1 MYTKMT
7 VKDVDV
13 AHKRV
18 LLRVDFNCPIYN
30 GNVMDDTRI
39 REALPTI
46 NYLIDHDARIIIAS
60 HLGRPSGHGQFES
73 EFSMMPVAMRLIQL
87 LGRPVTVIGGDQIAG
102 EEALSASLALKDGQ
116 IMMLENLRF
125 DDGEKANDLRFVH
138 RLASL
143 CDLYVNDAF
152 GASHRAHASIIGVPE
167 FVPAVGGLLLAK
179 EVNTQQ
185 AMLEHPEH
193 PFVAILGGSKVSD
206 KLGIIENLL
215 GVADTIIIG
224 GAMCFTFLKAQG
236 YEVGTSMMEQDMVAT
251 ASSILAKAK
260 DKGVKLLIPVDVV
273 CADEFSEGA
282 NTKTVSVDAIPE
294 DMMGLD
300 IGPETCKIYREAIMD
315 AKTVFW
321 NGPMGVFEFPSFEM
335 GTRSVA
341 EAVAESPAKSI
352 IGGGDSVSAIRKFDL
367 QDHVSFISTGG
378 GASMRLLEGK
388 PLPGV
393 TALMDKEPAE
403 GAAAKDEA

>member
-1 MYTKMT
+1 MYTKKT
-7 VKDVDV
+7 VKDIDV

-18 LLRVDFNCPIYN
+18 LLRVDFNCPLYN
-30 GNVMDDTRI
+30 GIVMDDTRI

-46 NYLIDHDARIIIAS
+46 QYLIDHDARVIIAA

-87 LGRPVTVIGGDQIAG
+87 LGKPVNVIGGSEVAG
-102 EEALSASLALKDGQ
+102 EDALSASLALKDGQ
-116 IMMLENLRF
+116 VMMLENLRF
-125 DDGEKANDLRFVH
+125 DDGEKSCDLRFVH
-138 RLASL
+138 KLASL
-143 CDLYVNDAF
+143 CDVYVNDAF
-152 GASHRAHASIIGVPE
+152 GAAHRAHASISGVPE

-185 AMLEHPEH
+185 GMLENPER

-215 GVADTIIIG
+215 SVADTVIIG

-236 YEVGTSMMEQDMVAT
+236 LSVGTSKMEESMVDEA
-251 ASSILAKAK
+251 AKIMAAAEE
-260 DKGVKLLIPVDVV
+260 KGVKLLIPVDVV
-273 CADEFSEGA
+273 CADMFAEGA
-282 NTKTVSVDAIPE
+282 NTKTVDIDAIPD

-300 IGPETCKIYREAIMD
+300 IGPKTCELYREEILG

-341 EAVAESPAKSI
+341 EAVAESSAQSI
-352 IGGGDSVSAIRKFDL
+352 IGGGDSVAAIRKFDL
-367 QDHVSFISTGG
+367 VDHVSFISTGG

-393 TALMDKEPAE
+393 EALMDAD
-403 GAAAKDEA
+403 A

>member
-1 MYTKMT
+1 MYTKKT
-7 VKDVDV
+7 VTDVDV

-18 LLRVDFNCPIYN
+18 LLRVDFNCPLYN
-30 GNVMDDTRI
+30 GIVTDDTRI

-46 NYLIDHDARIIIAS
+46 NYLLDHDARVIIAS
-60 HLGRPSGHGQFES
+60 HLGRPTGHGQFES

-87 LGRPVTVIGGDQIAG
+87 LGRPVNVIGGSEVAG
-102 EEALSASLALKDGQ
+102 EDALSASLALKDGQ
-116 IMMLENLRF
+116 VMMLENLRF
-125 DDGEKANDLRFVH
+125 DDGEKACDLRFVH
-138 RLASL
+138 KLASL
-143 CDLYVNDAF
+143 CDIYVNDAF
-152 GASHRAHASIIGVPE
+152 GAAHRAHASISGVPE

-185 AMLEHPEH
+185 GMLEHPER

-215 GVADTIIIG
+215 NVADTIIIG

-236 YEVGTSMMEQDMVAT
+236 CSVGTSKMEAGMVDDA
-251 ASSILAKAK
+251 AQILASAK
-260 DKGVKLLIPVDVV
+260 EKGVKLLIPTDVV
-273 CADEFSEGA
+273 CADMFAEGA
-282 NTKTVSVDAIPE
+282 NTKTVPVSEIPD

-300 IGPETCKIYREAIMD
+300 IGPETCAAYRAEIMA

-321 NGPMGVFEFPSFEM
+321 NGPMGVFEFPSFEA
-335 GTRSVA
+335 GTK
-341 EAVAESPAKSI
+341 AVAQAVADSSAESI
-352 IGGGDSVSAIRKFDL
+352 IGGGDSVAAIKKFGLAD
-367 QDHVSFISTGG
+367 QVSFISTGG

-393 TALMDKEPAE
+393 EALMDA
-403 GAAAKDEA
+403 DEEL